1 MSEYLTNSDC
11 LTPYMVFPSFLL
23 DIDIS
28 ETARILYMLLLDS
41 IYVRI
46 LEVCVPIKINNQN
59 IRIINRKA
67 NFKEMATLLSGSENS
82 SDIDNS

>member
-59 IRIINRKA
+59 IRIINRDA
-67 NFKEMATLLSGSENS
+67 NF
-82 SDIDNS
+82 